1 MSITKLD
8 LKHWKIKQSE
18 DGIVWLGLDQEGSS
32 TNVLSHDVTLE
43 LAKIISEIES
53 AIPTGVIFYS
63 LKKSGYIA
71 GADVTE
77 FTKLSDEDE
86 AHEYIRE
93 AQTLFDRIENLS
105 CPTLAMINGFCLGG
119 GTELSLACRYRIACD
134 NEKTKLGL
142 PEVKLGIH
150 PGFGGTVRVL
160 PRMGVFNAMNIM
172 LSGRM
177 LSARAAAKT
186 GLVDFAVPARHLETA
201 AASVILTKPK
211 SKKPSFMNR
220 MAAKK
225 LFRPAV
231 AWFLKRKVS
240 QRVNQSH
247 YPSPFAIID
256 LWKESADD
264 PELMMLREAR
274 SVATL
279 MSGST
284 AQNLIRVFFLQ
295 EQLKAQGKQS
305 NFTAQ
310 NVHVIGAGVMGGD
323 IAAWCALRG
332 LRVTLQDQS
341 PERIAPAIKRA
352 ASLFKKRLKKPRL
365 IQAAMDR
372 LIPDVKGLG
381 VTTADVVIEAI
392 FENLEAKHSLYKTLE
407 PQMKADALLATNTS
421 SIPLDELSTVMH
433 KPERLVGLHFFNPVA
448 KMQLVE
454 IVSAEK
460 TDPDVVKATSSFARQ
475 IGRLPLPVKSTPGF
489 LVNRI
494 LMPYLLEA
502 VELLSEG
509 VAAEQIDKVALDFG
523 MPMGPVELADT
534 VGLDICLSV
543 AEILTTH
550 LGGTVPELLRQKVG
564 DGNLGRKTG
573 SGFYQYKKGKP
584 VKKSAESNRKS
595 PDSIR
600 ERLISRLLNE
610 SMTCLREKIVASSDL
625 LDAGIIFG
633 TGFAPFRGGP
643 MHYAKD
649 AGFDAQKDNFIEL
662 EQEFGERFHPDEGWD
677 SLKEA
682 S

>member
-1 MSITKLD
+1 MSVTKLE
-8 LKHWKIKQSE
+8 LKHWKVKKCD
-18 DGIVWLGLDQEGSS
+18 DGIVWLGIDQAGSS
-32 TNVLSHDVTLE
+32 TNVLAHPVVLE
-43 LAKIISEIES
+43 LEKCIAEIENDLPVGM
-53 AIPTGVIFYS
+53 IIYS
-63 LKKSGYIA
+63 LKKSAYIA
-71 GADVTE
+71 GADVSE
-77 FTKLSDEDE
+77 FTQLHNEDE
-86 AHEYIRE
+86 AYDYIRE

-119 GTELSLACRYRIACD
+119 GMELSLACRYRIACD

-160 PRMGVFNAMNIM
+160 PRMGVFNAMNAM
-172 LSGRM
+172 LSGRL

-186 GLVDFAVPARHLETA
+186 GLVDFTVPARHLDTA
-201 AASVILTKPK
+201 AAQVILTKPK
-211 SKKPSFMNR
+211 NKKPSLLHR
-220 MAAKK
+220 LASLKI
-225 LFRPAV
+225 FRPAV
-231 AWFLKRKVS
+231 SWFLLRKVS
-240 QRVNQSH
+240 QKIKQSH
-247 YPSPFAIID
+247 YPAPFEIIK
-256 LWKESADD
+256 LWKEHADD

-274 SVATL
+274 SVAKL
-279 MSGST
+279 MTGAT
-284 AQNLIRVFFLQ
+284 AKNLIRVFFLQ

-305 NFTAQ
+305 KFSAQ
-310 NVHVIGAGVMGGD
+310 RVHVVGAGVMGGD

-332 LRVTLQDQS
+332 LRVTLQDQT

-352 ASLFKKRLKKPRL
+352 AALFKKRLKKPRL

-372 LIPDVKGLG
+372 LIPDVNGLG
-381 VTTADVVIEAI
+381 VKTADVVIEAI
-392 FENLEAKHSLYKTLE
+392 FENIEAKQALYQVLE
-407 PQMKADALLATNTS
+407 PQMKPDALLSTNTS
-421 SIPLDELSTVMH
+421 SIPIEELATILD
-433 KPERLVGLHFFNPVA
+433 KPGRLVGLHFFNPVA
-448 KMQLVE
+448 QMQLIE
-454 IVSAEK
+454 IVSGKK
-460 TDPDVVKATSSFARQ
+460 TYPEVVKAAASFARQ

-509 VAAEQIDKVALDFG
+509 VQAELIDQVALDFG

-543 AEILTTH
+543 AEILTSH
-550 LGGTVPELLRQKVG
+550 LGGTVPELLKDKVLEKT
-564 DGNLGRKTG
+564 LGRKTKK
-573 SGFYQYKKGKP
+573 GFYAYKKGKAI
-584 VKKSAESNRKS
+584 KKSISSSQSTPEI
-595 PDSIR
+595 IR

-610 SMTCLREKIVASSDL
+610 SMTCLREQVVDNSDL

-643 MHYAKD
+643 MHYAEV
-649 AGFDAQKDNFIEL
+649 AGYEAQKSHFIEL

-677 SLKEA
+677 SLKQA

>member
-1 MSITKLD
+1 MSVTKLE

-18 DGIVWLGLDQEGSS
+18 DGIVWLGLDQAGSS

-43 LAKIISEIES
+43 LAKIVSEIEADS
-53 AIPTGVIFYS
+53 PTGVIFHS

-77 FTKLSDEDE
+77 FTNLGDEDE

-160 PRMGVFNAMNIM
+160 PRMGVFNAMNMM

-201 AASVILTKPK
+201 AVSVISTRPK
-211 SKKPSFMNR
+211 NKRPSFMNR

-247 YPSPFAIID
+247 YPAPFAIID
-256 LWKESADD
+256 LWKECADD

-274 SVATL
+274 SVANL
-279 MSGST
+279 MAGST
-284 AQNLIRVFFLQ
+284 AKNLIRVFFLQ

-305 NFTAQ
+305 KFTAQ
-310 NVHVIGAGVMGGD
+310 QVHVIGAGVMGGD
-323 IAAWCALRG
+323 IAAWCALQG

-381 VTTADVVIEAI
+381 VKTADVVIEAI

-407 PQMKADALLATNTS
+407 PLMKADALLTTNTS
-421 SIPLDELSTVMH
+421 SIPLDELSKVLQ

-460 TDPDVVKATSSFARQ
+460 TDPEVVKATSSFARQ

-509 VAAEQIDKVALDFG
+509 VAAEQIDKVALKFG

-564 DGNLGRKTG
+564 DNNLGRKTG

-584 VKKSAESNRKS
+584 VKKSAETNKKS
-595 PDSIR
+595 SDSIR

-610 SMTCLREKIVASSDL
+610 SMTCLREEIVESSDL

-643 MHYAKD
+643 MHYAEVV
-649 AGFDAQKDNFIEL
+649 GFDTQKDNFIEL
-662 EQEFGERFHPDEGWD
+662 EQEFGERFHPDKGWD